1 MDEVTRLADP
11 ATRLSTI
18 TSGVLAPIARGV
30 VGEVY
35 PADDDLRLCQPGG
48 GEPLFGRDLLE

>member
-11 ATRLSTI
+11 ATRLSAI
-18 TSGVLAPIARGV
+18 TSGVLAPIGRGGM
-30 VGEVY
+30 GEVY
-35 PADDDLRLCQPGG
+35 RADDLRLGQPGG